1 MTVFTRNGAPVGS
14 AFSPEIDGL
23 RTGEEREIIVTL
35 SSTRLA
41 PGSYF
46 CGVSIGSG
54 TNRSAIVDYDAVL
67 ETLFFEVAPE
77 RTPRGSIASWEGAWG
92 PISFPDLAIEPPSN

>member
-1 MTVFTRNGAPVGS
+1 MTVLTRDGAPVGC

-23 RTGEEREIIVTL
+23 RTGEERDVIVTL
-35 SSTRLA
+35 SSARLA

-54 TNRSAIVDYDAVL
+54 TNRSTIVNYDIVL

-92 PISFPDLAIEPPSN
+92 SISFPDLAIERLSN